1 MIGLPMAYHGLGEQ
15 AKFDAALAEL
25 IDKHGRDWGGSVA
38 SVLAFSG
45 YPDRAFEWLEKAE
58 ASHDPSLATITVE
71 TLFVNLHGDPR
82 WLPFLRKLGRAP
94 EQLDAIRFD
103 VKVPTT

>member
-1 MIGLPMAYHGLGEQ
+1 
-15 AKFDAALAEL
+15 
-25 IDKHGRDWGGSVA
+25 
-38 SVLAFSG
+38 
-45 YPDRAFEWLEKAE
+45 
-58 ASHDPSLATITVE
+58 LATITVE